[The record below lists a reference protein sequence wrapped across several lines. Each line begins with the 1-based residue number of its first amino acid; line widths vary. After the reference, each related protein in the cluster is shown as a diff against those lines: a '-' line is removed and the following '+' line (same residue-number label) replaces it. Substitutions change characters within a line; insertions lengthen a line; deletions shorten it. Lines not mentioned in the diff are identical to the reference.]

1 MPGAQVV
8 FLAHAADRTGAAITL
23 LHQLRWLRANTD
35 LELITVLL
43 RDGPL
48 LTDFEAIGPAIVI
61 GEPDLNPSRTPAIE
75 AEDARR
81 RARLTGLAG
90 ADLVY
95 VNTAWSINAL
105 PFLPIGPSTPVVAAI
120 HELDH
125 DLRDGMPPA
134 SLARLLTAP
143 VHFIAG
149 ASVIATNLMEGYG
162 VAPDRVTV
170 VDEAIARPHPG
181 PGPSRHSLG
190 LDEEAFVVVAVGS
203 PIWRKGPDLFVHL
216 ADRLAR
222 RVQPLRM
229 RWLGADPLVPHPDLV
244 TPLADVSRLGLEAVV
259 DFHPPTD
266 RVFDHLRCADAFVL
280 TSREDANPLVCLEA
294 AAVGLPVVCFDNG
307 GIPVALGPAGCVEV
321 PYPDI
326 EAMADALV
334 TLAGD
339 DEGRRA
345 RGRAA
350 AEAVRLRHDI
360 ETTGPVLLQTLE
372 RWLP

>member
-35 LELITVLL
+35 LQIVTVLL

-48 LTDFEAIGPAIVI
+48 LGAFESLGPAIVI
-61 GEPDLNPSRTPAIE
+61 GEPDLNPARTPAME
-75 AEDARR
+75 ADDARR
-81 RARLTGLAG
+81 RAQLADLAG

-95 VNTAWSINAL
+95 VNTAWSIHAL
-105 PFLPIGPSTPVVAAI
+105 PFLPVGAATPVLAAI

-134 SLARLLTAP
+134 SLALLLSAP
-143 VHFIAG
+143 AHFIAG
-149 ASVIATNLMEGYG
+149 APVIASNLVEGYG
-162 VAPDRVTV
+162 VAADQVTV
-170 VDEAIARPHPG
+170 VSEAIALPKPG
-181 PGPSRHSLG
+181 PAPSRHSLD

-222 RVQPLRM
+222 RVQPVRM
-229 RWLGADPLVPHPDLV
+229 RWLGADPVVPHPDLV
-244 TPLADVSRLGLEAVV
+244 TPLADRARLELEAVV
-259 DFHPPTD
+259 DFLPPTD

-307 GIPVALGPAGCVEV
+307 GIPAALGPEACIDV

-334 TLAGD
+334 ALAE
-339 DEGRRA
+339 DEPGRRA

-350 AEAVRLRHDI
+350 AAAVRLRHDI
-360 ETTGPVLLQTLE
+360 ETTGPVLLRTLE